1 MRRSSSA
8 SCRSI
13 SSNAS
18 SHHTDVAE
26 QCGRYVLHE
35 LLTTEQQY
43 VEDLA
48 NGIHRYTR
56 IFQPEAEL
64 PEGLVGQQHVLL
76 ANVAQIAALHR
87 HKLLPLMLQHR
98 QDLELLFERWLELI
112 ERGCFNCYVLFTASQ
127 RDSNRIFDSHELYF
141 KRLEITLGDPLGC
154 RSFLLKPVQ
163 RITKYPLMLQE
174 LMKKLFDNRQVISKS
189 LFETTCR
196 LETRLRELLVRA
208 NQSDQLNDIR
218 HFNAFSI
225 LSEVSFIS
233 VGEFPLHDAR
243 LRCSYNCK
251 LFAFNTCLIYTE
263 AKGRKQLVRGT
274 FKLPDVCFV
283 AKSKSFV
290 LCNKQRECEFLCHN
304 PAMVQKW
311 ETIVL
316 QLLGNKFDNK
326 LDELVE
332 ANDEEEPGGD
342 AGAGAGEEGAG
353 AGAGA
358 GEVAA
363 GEDVAA
369 ILDKQQ
375 SRTTWY
381 TTL

>member
-1 MRRSSSA
+1 MRRSRSTSSC
-8 SCRSI
+8 SC
-13 SSNAS
+13 SSNS
-18 SHHTDVAE
+18 SSNSNSSSSSRPSSSDVAE

-56 IFQPEAEL
+56 IFQQESEL

-76 ANVAQIAALHR
+76 GNVAQIAALHR

-98 QDLELLFERWLELI
+98 QQLALLFERWLELI

-127 RDSNRIFDSHELYF
+127 RDSLRLYDSHELFF
-141 KRLEITLGDPLGC
+141 KRLQITLGDPLGI

-163 RITKYPLMLQE
+163 RITKYPLL
-174 LMKKLFDNRQVISKS
+174 LHKFLATFFDNRQLISKR
-189 LFETTCR
+189 LFELACR
-196 LETRLRELLVRA
+196 LETRLRELLERA

-225 LSEVSFIS
+225 LNEASFIV

-243 LRCSYNCK
+243 LRRSYSCK

-263 AKGRKQLVRGT
+263 RRGRKQLVRGK
-274 FKLPDVCFV
+274 FMLPDVCFV

-290 LCNKQRECEFLCHN
+290 LCNKQRECEFICQH

-311 ETIVL
+311 EAIVQ

-326 LDELVE
+326 LDESVE
-332 ANDEEEPGGD
+332 RKEQGESVEEEGEGGEPKE
-342 AGAGAGEEGAG
+342 GGGEAQE
-353 AGAGA
+353 
-358 GEVAA
+358 
-363 GEDVAA
+363 
-369 ILDKQQ
+369 

-381 TTL
+381 T